1 LKYLNRYQ
9 LVVPFENILPK
20 MSQELAHLELN
31 DSCSTT
37 ILFIHGAFSS
47 HREWI
52 PVSGHLSDYHLLIP
66 SLPSHGFNLKIR
78 PFSLELSAHLLA
90 DLIRQKAK
98 NGKAHIVGLS
108 MGAHVAIYL
117 ASHYPDVVNTV
128 FASGFNRFSPSIWT
142 PVLPYIVYVL
152 HHLSHLAPQRVTSY
166 LMDGMF
172 EPPGLQQ
179 DSGAACTMSLCREV
193 VGTIV
198 SDAEILPAPARTLM
212 IAATKRGLLPTN
224 DRTEDAKMVADIMKE
239 GNGASRAVEVRT
251 MRHPWDLQDPELF
264 ARSVVAWIEGIAL
277 PEEISDL

>member
-1 LKYLNRYQ
+1 
-9 LVVPFENILPK
+9 
-20 MSQELAHLELN
+20 MSQELDHLELN
-31 DSCSTT
+31 DSRTTT

-47 HREWI
+47 QREWI

-66 SLPSHGFNLKIR
+66 SLPSHGSNLKIR
-78 PFSLELSAHLLA
+78 PFSVEFSAHLLA

-98 NGKAHIVGLS
+98 NGAAHVVGLS

-117 ASHYPDVVNTV
+117 ASHYPDVVTTV

-142 PVLPYIVYVL
+142 PVLPYMVYIF
-152 HHLSHLAPQRVTSY
+152 HHLSNFAPQRLTSY

-179 DSGAACTMSLCREV
+179 DSSAACTMSLCREV
-193 VGTIV
+193 VGAIV

-212 IAATKRGLLPTN
+212 VAATKRGLLPTN
-224 DRTEDAKMVADIMKE
+224 DKIEDARMVADIMKE
-239 GNGASRAVEVRT
+239 GNGESRAVEVPT